1 MRRSKGYDL
10 PGCIILTAAV
20 YGTKKAYDAA
30 MAMLPM
36 ARRLE
41 GRAETVA
48 EGSRFAKDEYRAPA
62 SAISYGLLDW
72 ARARVKRGV
81 GLPGLAKTA
90 KQPRVGFARGK
101 HGRHGEM
108 KGLILQELAAGPR
121 SIREMA
127 RALQVSPTALHYH
140 LKALATER
148 RANDD
153 LVGPKPEHQVG
164 PAPRLWRLT

>member
-10 PGCIILTAAV
+10 PGCIILAAAV
-20 YGTKKAYDAA
+20 YGTRKAYDAA
-30 MAMLPM
+30 MSLLPM

-62 SAISYGLLDW
+62 SAMSYGLLDW
-72 ARARVKRGV
+72 ARARVRNGR
-81 GLPGLAKTA
+81 GLPGLAKPVPV
-90 KQPRVGFARGK
+90 PRVGFARGK

-108 KGLILQELAAGPR
+108 KGLIVEQLTAGPR

-148 RANDD
+148 RAKDD
-153 LVGPKPEHQVG
+153 LVGPKAADQVG

>member
-20 YGTKKAYDAA
+20 MGTRKAYDAA
-30 MAMLPM
+30 MALLPM

-41 GRAETVA
+41 GRTETVA

-62 SAISYGLLDW
+62 SATSYGLLDW
-72 ARARVKRGV
+72 ARSRVRTGR

-140 LKALATER
+140 LKSLAKDG
-148 RANDD
+148 AAIDD
-153 LVGPKPEHQVG
+153 MLAPKDPHVVG
-164 PAPRLWRLT
+164 PAARLWRKL